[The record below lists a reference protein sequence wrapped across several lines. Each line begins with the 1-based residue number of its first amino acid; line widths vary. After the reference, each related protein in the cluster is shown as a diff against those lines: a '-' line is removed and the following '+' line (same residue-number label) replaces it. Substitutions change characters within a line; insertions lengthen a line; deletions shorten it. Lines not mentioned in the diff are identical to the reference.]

1 MLNRHARTRT
11 ATPYWSHSQQHSR
24 QTSYVK
30 TAITNRPLFND
41 FIFPFPLQKYLKT
54 TQQGLFDLWNSEPE
68 ENSHEKGESVFPSK
82 ERKDSGTSKPVF
94 GFAEK
99 L

>member
-1 MLNRHARTRT
+1 L
-11 ATPYWSHSQQHSR
+11 
-24 QTSYVK
+24 
-30 TAITNRPLFND
+30 
-41 FIFPFPLQKYLKT
+41 PFPLQKYLKT
-54 TQQGLFDLWNSEPE
+54 TQQGLFDLWNPKPE